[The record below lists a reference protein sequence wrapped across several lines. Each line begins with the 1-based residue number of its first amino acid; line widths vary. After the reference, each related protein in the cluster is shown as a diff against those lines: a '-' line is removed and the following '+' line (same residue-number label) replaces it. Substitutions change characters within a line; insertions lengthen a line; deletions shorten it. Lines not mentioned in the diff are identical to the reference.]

1 MMMKIGMEVAQDYTV
16 FKYIPPIPHK
26 DLDTQDITIV
36 SGQGMNLAP
45 KYFLPGHSKEKVE
58 NETPP
63 DALIMDNLE
72 TLLKTTVDKV
82 CGNTNGA
89 VVDRF
94 IKSIEPTMFVHPVYF
109 LDGPGRSI
117 DVPDPHEKIFN
128 SNHIFPMLP
137 SA

>member
-45 KYFLPGHSKEKVE
+45 KYFLPGHSKEKVG

-72 TLLKTTVDKV
+72 TSLATTVDKD
-82 CGNTNGA
+82 CGNTSGA
-89 VVDRF
+89 IV
-94 IKSIEPTMFVHPVYF
+94 
-109 LDGPGRSI
+109 
-117 DVPDPHEKIFN
+117 
-128 SNHIFPMLP
+128 
-137 SA
+137 